1 MDVGIERLDIE
12 RTDHMGTEIK
22 IQYEEA
28 EAALSK
34 LRQSVDS
41 WDTSFPK
48 EIGGENN
55 LEVINKLNEL
65 NAQCQKMLETYQ
77 ELLMDNQET
86 SKQSVEDMEETD
98 QTLHSMISMGR

>member
-28 EAALSK
+28 EEALAK

-41 WDTSFPK
+41 WDTSFLK

-55 LEVINKLNEL
+55 LEVINKLNE
-65 NAQCQKMLETYQ
+65 
-77 ELLMDNQET
+77 
-86 SKQSVEDMEETD
+86 
-98 QTLHSMISMGR
+98 

>member
-1 MDVGIERLDIE
+1 MDVGITRLDIE
-12 RTDHMGTEIK
+12 RTDHMSKEIK

-41 WDTSFPK
+41 WDASFPK
-48 EIGGENN
+48 EIGGANK

-77 ELLMDNQET
+77 ELLLDNQQT
-86 SKQSVEDMEETD
+86 SKQSVEDMEDTD
-98 QTLHSMISMGR
+98 QSLHSMISMGR

>member
-1 MDVGIERLDIE
+1 MDVKITRLDIE
-12 RTDHMGTEIK
+12 RTDHVGTEIK

-77 ELLMDNQET
+77 ELLLDNQET
-86 SKQSVEDMEETD
+86 SKKSVEDMEDTD
-98 QTLHSMISMGR
+98 QSLHSMISMGR

>member
-65 NAQCQKMLETYQ
+65 NAQCKKMLETYQ

>member
-1 MDVGIERLDIE
+1 MS
-12 RTDHMGTEIK
+12 TEIK

-28 EAALSK
+28 EEALSK

-65 NAQCQKMLETYQ
+65 NALCQKMLETYQ
-77 ELLMDNQET
+77 ELLLDNQQT
-86 SKQSVEDMEETD
+86 SKQSVEDMEDTD
-98 QTLHSMISMGR
+98 QSLHFMISMGR

>member
-1 MDVGIERLDIE
+1 
-12 RTDHMGTEIK
+12 MGTEIK

-34 LRQSVDS
+34 LRQSIDS

-48 EIGGENN
+48 EIGGANK

-77 ELLMDNQET
+77 ELLMDNQQT
-86 SKQSVEDMEETD
+86 SKQSVEDMEDTD
-98 QTLHSMISMGR
+98 QTLHSMISMGG